1 MSDFDPIDQWLGTD
15 VELLSP
21 APGTFDRIHRL
32 ARRRKAMTAAATAV
46 GAAAAIV
53 AAVVLPQFLPGF
65 LPGHSNP
72 NRILTSG
79 SPSPSARHGTP
90 PARHRGTGR
99 RSAGGPGPASL
110 SPPGQAS
117 ISGSVFQPAA
127 NFAPHSVTFVSG
139 QVGAVLGLAREGDK
153 AKPPCW
159 QASCVAIAGTS
170 SYGQSWYAMDA
181 PPAGPPSGA
190 SGVSQVRFLNAS
202 DGWAFGPQLFSTH
215 DGGITWTRVNGLP
228 GRVID
233 LSTVSGTAYAVV
245 AACGGQG
252 PDYAADC
259 TSFALYASP
268 AGYDAWQ
275 PVKGAAGDQPVVPGA
290 LQLNDTAGYL
300 LAGSVLY
307 AGSPASGT
315 WGRVS
320 IGSGLVPAC
329 LDGHGHA
336 HQAAGGEYGVIAPVN
351 PGGGLYLLCQGDTGG
366 APALY
371 QSADGGRT
379 WQPGGMK
386 GLRGRARS
394 LAVTPV
400 SDSLVAAT
408 SSGLYYSTD
417 GRTWH
422 LASLTG
428 RVPAAGFG
436 FVGMTTQTQG
446 VAVPA
451 GGKAEKIFITEDGGR
466 TWQASSI

>member
-1 MSDFDPIDQWLGTD
+1 VSEFDPIDQWLGTD

-32 ARRRKAMTAAATAV
+32 ARRRKAMTAATTAV
-46 GAAAAIV
+46 GAAAAV
-53 AAVVLPQFLPGF
+53 AAAVVLPQFLPGF

-79 SPSPSARHGTP
+79 APSPSARQRMRID
-90 PARHRGTGR
+90 RHRETGR
-99 RSAGGPGPASL
+99 RPAGGSGPASL

-117 ISGSVFQPAA
+117 ISGSAFKPAA
-127 NFAPHSVTFVSG
+127 GFAPDSVTFVSG
-139 QVGAVLGLAREGDK
+139 QVGAVLGQARVGSK
-153 AKPPCW
+153 ATPRCW
-159 QASCVAIAGTS
+159 RVPCVAIAGTS

-252 PDYAADC
+252 PRYAADC
-259 TSFALYASP
+259 TSFALYSSP
-268 AGYDAWQ
+268 AGYDDWQ
-275 PVKGAAGDQPVVPGA
+275 PVKGAAGDQAVVPGA
-290 LQLNDTAGYL
+290 LQLNDTTGYL

-320 IGSGLVPAC
+320 VGSGPVPDC
-329 LDGHGHA
+329 LDGHGH
-336 HQAAGGEYGVIAPVN
+336 QAASGESGVIAPVN
-351 PGGGLYLLCQGDTGG
+351 PGGGLYLLCQRGTGG

-371 QSADGGRT
+371 QSADGGST
-379 WQPGGMK
+379 WQPAGTT
-386 GLRGRARS
+386 GLRGRAES

-400 SDSLVAAT
+400 SDTLVAAT

-422 LASLTG
+422 RASLTG
-428 RVPAAGFG
+428 QVPAAGFS

-451 GGKAEKIFITEDGGR
+451 GGKVGKIFITGDGGR